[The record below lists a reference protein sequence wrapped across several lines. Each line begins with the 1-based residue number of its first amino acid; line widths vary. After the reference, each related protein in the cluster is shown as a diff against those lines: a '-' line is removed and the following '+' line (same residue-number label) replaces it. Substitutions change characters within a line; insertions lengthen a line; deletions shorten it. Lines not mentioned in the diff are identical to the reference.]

1 MPLQPAADDLL
12 TCLLTV
18 ARSLYTMELA
28 SPRPSRG
35 LPGSEKTSVRA
46 GPDSHRLQAPWR
58 LGLCHNV
65 VAVYS
70 KQSTLPVKL
79 GLAERGWR
87 EHLPPRSCRHPTP
100 ECARLLQYIYMR
112 TVSRPSTHNHLHAEL
127 GEPCPA
133 GYRWQPTP
141 AIVDG
146 IDSMHATSTIVTIK
160 VTQRDAASC
169 KMTCVWSRP
178 PHSRPAHSIHP
189 RRADTRPCLQK
200 PMPRLPSSDST
211 GESSPPYSTSL
222 KAAIN
227 RLHQQT
233 PEAQTS
239 LRHPPEQSI
248 TNTSHLPRPP
258 TSGGGAAG
266 GAPQQHRL
274 HSPSPTINDRPHVR
288 GSWEP
293 GVCVLCMCGR
303 GEG

>member
-1 MPLQPAADDLL
+1 MARTSPA
-12 TCLLTV
+12 T
-18 ARSLYTMELA
+18 EL
-28 SPRPSRG
+28 S
-35 LPGSEKTSVRA
+35 
-46 GPDSHRLQAPWR
+46 APHTR
-58 LGLCHNV
+58 MRQTP
-65 VAVYS
+65 AVYICA
-70 KQSTLPVKL
+70 QSVGHQHTITFMQNSVSLVLPVTV
-79 GLAERGWR
+79 GNQP
-87 EHLPPRSCRHPTP
+87 LPSSMASTRCML
-100 ECARLLQYIYMR
+100 RLRL
-112 TVSRPSTHNHLHAEL
+112 S
-127 GEPCPA
+127 
-133 GYRWQPTP
+133 
-141 AIVDG
+141 
-146 IDSMHATSTIVTIK
+146 TIK

-222 KAAIN
+222 KATVN

-239 LRHPPEQSI
+239 LPRHPPEQSI
-248 TNTSHLPRPP
+248 TNTTHLPRPP

-274 HSPSPTINDRPHVR
+274 HRPPPTINDRPQVR